1 MEFPTNI
8 NKYLK
13 VNDDGFIICTG
24 KTLQKQI
31 FPLFINE
38 GTKILSEII
47 NLMG

>member
-24 KTLQKQI
+24 KNLLKQI
-31 FPLFINE
+31 LPHFIN
-38 GTKILSEII
+38 
-47 NLMG
+47 